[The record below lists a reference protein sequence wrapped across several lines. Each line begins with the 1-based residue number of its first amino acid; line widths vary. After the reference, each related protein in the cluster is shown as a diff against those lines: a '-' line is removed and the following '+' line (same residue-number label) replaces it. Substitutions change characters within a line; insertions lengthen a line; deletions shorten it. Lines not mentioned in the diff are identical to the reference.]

1 MAIVSTCTYDLQ
13 GRLVHPDRLDISR
26 ARIRLDLDTGELPTF
41 DRDRTH
47 VFVVS
52 DSGVTPEHAHER
64 VNARLRRFLDR
75 AEAVRGF
82 RKIAMEKSQS
92 ANRLNHNTTICYEI
106 LYVVESAERFRS
118 RSPESPDAGF
128 QRSWRAF
135 TPG

>member
-1 MAIVSTCTYDLQ
+1 MAVVSTCTYDSQ
-13 GRLVHPDRLDISR
+13 GRLVRPDRLDIGR
-26 ARIRLDLDTGELPTF
+26 AKICLDLDTGESPTF

-64 VNARLRRFLDR
+64 VNERLRRFLDR

-82 RKIAMEKSQS
+82 RKITMDKSQS
-92 ANRLNHNTTICYEI
+92 ANGLNHNTTISYEI
-106 LYVVESAERFRS
+106 LYVVESAERSFGG
-118 RSPESPDAGF
+118 SPEFPNGGY
-128 QRSWRAF
+128 QQGWRAI